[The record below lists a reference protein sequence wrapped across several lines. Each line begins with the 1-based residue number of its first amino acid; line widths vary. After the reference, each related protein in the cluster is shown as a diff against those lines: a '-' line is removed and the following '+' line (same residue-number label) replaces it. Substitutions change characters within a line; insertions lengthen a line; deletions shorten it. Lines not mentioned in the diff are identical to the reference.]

1 MRAAFF
7 HARSAA
13 TAAFLHLATFLIA
26 VPAQA
31 GGPVEVGAE
40 VHFTDLSTND
50 PFLFVWDFDYDGLVP
65 ITDSLDQNPVWIYP
79 EPGVYEVFLETCNL
93 YGCASVT
100 KTVVVQEDPQ
110 VIFSD
115 DFGVGDLSLWSAVVG
130 DS

>member
-7 HARSAA
+7 HARSVA
-13 TAAFLHLATFLIA
+13 TASFLLLATLLIA
-26 VPAQA
+26 APVLA

-65 ITDSLDQNPVWIYP
+65 LPDSLDQNPVWVYP

-93 YGCASVT
+93 YGCGSVT

-110 VIFSD
+110 VIFND
-115 DFGVGDLSLWSAVVG
+115 DFDMGDLSLWSAVFG
-130 DS
+130 NS